1 MLRDRE
7 RQNKKDREENKMRGK
22 GEKTR
27 AGVIKI
33 EKVREKIIKRKKQV
47 ERGRKR

>member
-7 RQNKKDREENKMRGK
+7 RQRDRIKKTEENKMRGK

-33 EKVREKIIKRKKQV
+33 EKVREKIIKRKKGKN
-47 ERGRKR
+47 R